1 MFHQKLHHDSNEAN
15 LYADMKENIEKDKD
29 LLPPIDPRLAGLVST
44 MYYKHLSAEKSR
56 QN

>member
-15 LYADMKENIEKDKD
+15 LYVDMKENIEKDKD